1 MQLALTKRS
10 NLLSADPP
18 NLSHY
23 ADDNQKKS
31 RGGGGG
37 KPRSVADLRAA
48 RESRANEALKMKDE
62 QLRILTEQNNQLL
75 GSLDQA
81 EEEANAIQ
89 MEKLAVEEENR
100 TLRDTNFEVQSKARA
115 ADAQLKKVQSE
126 VSDKDKQLKIMTDQN
141 RCVVTSP
148 ISR

>member
-1 MQLALTKRS
+1 MAAPRALSGPKDRLS
-10 NLLSADPP
+10 DPVCFSPSADGENSNPG
-18 NLSHY
+18 
-23 ADDNQKKS
+23 KS
-31 RGGGGG
+31 GGPK

-81 EEEANAIQ
+81 EEEANSIQ

-100 TLRDTNFEVQSKARA
+100 
-115 ADAQLKKVQSE
+115 
-126 VSDKDKQLKIMTDQN
+126 
-141 RCVVTSP
+141 
-148 ISR
+148 

>member
-1 MQLALTKRS
+1 MAPSPLLRWRLIRGSYGASAAVKAMAWSCLLARWTQLLRQMKGIGVKLCFARS
-10 NLLSADPP
+10 AMFTYPICFASSADGENSNPGKP
-18 NLSHY
+18 
-23 ADDNQKKS
+23 
-31 RGGGGG
+31 GGPK

-81 EEEANAIQ
+81 EEEANSIQ

-100 TLRDTNFEVQSKARA
+100 
-115 ADAQLKKVQSE
+115 
-126 VSDKDKQLKIMTDQN
+126 
-141 RCVVTSP
+141 
-148 ISR
+148 